1 MSKYVVITWPDIQY
15 YMDIEGFDEN
25 SYLVNDEQGLED
37 FGSSAY
43 FVDEEW
49 LEELNKNEED

>member
-1 MSKYVVITWPDIQY
+1 MSNYIVIGWPDIQY
-15 YMDIEGFDEN
+15 LFNEEGFEEN

-43 FVDEEW
+43 FVNVDW
-49 LEELNKNEED
+49 LKEHDPNI